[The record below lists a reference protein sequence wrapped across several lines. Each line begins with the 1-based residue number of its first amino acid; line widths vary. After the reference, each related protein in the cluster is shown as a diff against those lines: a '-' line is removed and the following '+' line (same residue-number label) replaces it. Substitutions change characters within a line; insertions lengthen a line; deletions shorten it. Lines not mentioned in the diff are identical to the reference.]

1 MPKVFLLILTVFLS
15 ACSPE
20 AAPPRS
26 PTEQTQ
32 PAASPGIDTPNPANR
47 IVVLAADPWC
57 PHNCVSGSTPEGYMV
72 DLARE
77 ALGLAEFEINYVNM
91 SWARAL
97 EQARAGYIDGIIG
110 AFTSDAPD
118 FIFPEESLGT
128 SHIELYT
135 QPGQDWH
142 YEGVDSLRNQTLIA
156 LNGYSYSPEL
166 DDYILRHRDNQKRV
180 WILSG
185 PAPLERAIKLILEN
199 RSDVLPEDRDVMAW
213 TLRHQL
219 PGVQLRNAGA
229 LYHTPVYIAFSPAS
243 PRSAELAD
251 TLSRGIRELRASGR
265 LAEILSGYG
274 VSPVD

>member
-1 MPKVFLLILTVFLS
+1 MPKALLLLLPLLLS

-20 AAPPRS
+20 EPPQS
-26 PTEQTQ
+26 PAEQIQ
-32 PAASPGIDTPNPANR
+32 PAASPGLDTPTPLSP

-57 PHNCVSGSTPEGYMV
+57 PYNCVAGSTPEGYMV

-77 ALGLAEFEINYVNM
+77 ALGLAGFEVNYVNM

-97 EQARAGYIDGIIG
+97 EQADAGHIDGIIG
-110 AFTSDAPD
+110 AFTTDAPQMV
-118 FIFPEESLGT
+118 FPEEHLGI

-135 QPGQDWH
+135 QPDQEWR
-142 YEGVDSLRNQTLIA
+142 YEGVSSLRDQTLIA

-166 DDYILRHRDNQKRV
+166 DDYILRNREDQKRV

-213 TLRHQL
+213 TLKHQL
-219 PGVQLRNAGA
+219 PGVRLRNAGS
-229 LYHTPVYIAFSPAS
+229 LHSSPVYIAFSPAS

-251 TLSRGIRELRASGR
+251 ALSRGIRELRASGR
-265 LAEILSGYG
+265 LAEIVSGYG
-274 VSPVD
+274 VSPSD

>member
-1 MPKVFLLILTVFLS
+1 MPKAFLLLLALLLP
-15 ACSPE
+15 ACSTE
-20 AAPPRS
+20 EPPRS
-26 PTEQTQ
+26 STEQIQ
-32 PAASPGIDTPNPANR
+32 PAASPASDTPTTASP

-57 PHNCVSGSTPEGYMV
+57 PHNCVSGTAPEGYMV

-77 ALGLAEFEINYVNM
+77 ALGLAGFEVSYVNM

-97 EQARAGYIDGIIG
+97 EQAEAGYIDGIIG
-110 AFTSDAPD
+110 AFTSDAPG

-135 QPGQDWH
+135 QPEQDWH
-142 YEGVDSLRNQTLIA
+142 YQGVDSLRDQTLIA

-166 DDYILRHRDNQKRV
+166 DDYIRRNRDNQKRV

-213 TLRHQL
+213 ILRHQL

-229 LYHTPVYIAFSPAS
+229 LYETQVYIAFSPAS
-243 PRSAELAD
+243 PRSKELAD
-251 TLSRGIRELRASGR
+251 ALSRGIRELRASGR
-265 LAEILSGYG
+265 LSEILAGYG
-274 VSPVD
+274 LSPVD

>member
-1 MPKVFLLILTVFLS
+1 MPKLFLLILTLFLS

-20 AAPPRS
+20 EPSRS
-26 PTEQTQ
+26 PTEQIQ
-32 PAASPGIDTPNPANR
+32 PAASPGLDTPKPENR
-47 IVVLAADPWC
+47 TVVLAADPWC
-57 PHNCVSGSTPEGYMV
+57 PHNCVSGSTSEGYMV

-77 ALGLAEFEINYVNM
+77 ALGRAGFEVTYVNM

-97 EQARAGYIDGIIG
+97 EQARAGHIDGIIG

-118 FIFPEESLGT
+118 FIFPEEHLGT

-142 YEGVDSLRNQTLIA
+142 YEGIDSLRSQTLIA

-166 DDYILRHRDNQKRV
+166 DDYILRNRDDRQRI

-185 PAPLERAIKLILEN
+185 PAPLERAIKLILEQ

-213 TLRHQL
+213 TLKHQL
-219 PGVQLRNAGA
+219 PGVQLRMAGA
-229 LYHTPVYIAFSPAS
+229 LYDTPVYIAFSPAS
-243 PRSAELAD
+243 RRSEELAD
-251 TLSRGIRELRASGR
+251 ALSRGIRALRASGR
-265 LAEILSGYG
+265 LAEIRSGYG

>member
-1 MPKVFLLILTVFLS
+1 MHKVFLLILTLFLS
-15 ACSPE
+15 ACSTE
-20 AAPPRS
+20 EPPRS
-26 PTEQTQ
+26 PTEQIQ
-32 PAASPGIDTPNPANR
+32 PAASPGIDTPSPANR
-47 IVVLAADPWC
+47 VVVLAADPWC
-57 PHNCVSGSTPEGYMV
+57 PHNCVSGSAFEGYMV

-77 ALGLAEFEINYVNM
+77 ALGLAGFEVSYVNM

-97 EQARAGYIDGIIG
+97 EQAETGHIDGVIG
-110 AFTSDAPD
+110 AFISDAPA
-118 FIFPEESLGT
+118 FVFPEEALGT

-135 QPGQDWH
+135 QPGQDWQ
-142 YEGVDSLRNQTLIA
+142 YEGIDSLQNQTLIA

-166 DDYILRHRDNQKRV
+166 DDYILRNRDNQKRI

-185 PAPLERAIKLILEN
+185 PAPLERAIKLILEE

-219 PGVQLRNAGA
+219 PGVQLRSAGA
-229 LYHTPVYIAFSPAS
+229 LYNTQVYIAFSPAS

-265 LAEILSGYG
+265 LTEILAGYG

>member
-1 MPKVFLLILTVFLS
+1 MRKVFLIILTLFLS

-20 AAPPRS
+20 QPPRT
-26 PTEQTQ
+26 PIEQIQ
-32 PAASPGIDTPNPANR
+32 PPASPKIDTANPENR

-77 ALGLAEFEINYVNM
+77 ALGLAGFEVSYVNM

-97 EQARAGYIDGIIG
+97 EQARTGYIDGIIG
-110 AFTSDAPD
+110 PFTSDAPE
-118 FIFPEESLGT
+118 FIFPEEHMGT
-128 SHIELYT
+128 SHVELYT
-135 QPGQDWH
+135 QPGQDWR
-142 YEGVDSLRNQTLIA
+142 YEGIDSLRNQALIA

-166 DDYILRHRDNQKRV
+166 DDYILRNRDDQERV

-185 PAPLERAIKLILEN
+185 PAPLERAIKLILEG

-213 TLRHQL
+213 TLKNQL

-229 LYHTPVYIAFSPAS
+229 LYKTPVYIAFSAAS
-243 PRSAELAD
+243 PRSEELAD

-265 LAEILSGYG
+265 LTEILAGYG

>member
-1 MPKVFLLILTVFLS
+1 MPKAFLLVLTLCLS

-20 AAPPRS
+20 EPPRS
-26 PTEQTQ
+26 PTEQIQ
-32 PAASPGIDTPNPANR
+32 PVNLPATDTPR
-47 IVVLAADPWC
+47 SSDRVVILAADPWC
-57 PHNCVSGSTPEGYMV
+57 PYNCISGAAPEGYMV

-77 ALGLAEFEINYVNM
+77 ALGLAGFELTYVNM

-97 EQARAGYIDGIIG
+97 EQAESGYIDGVIG
-110 AFTSDAPD
+110 AFTTDAPG
-118 FIFPEESLGT
+118 FTFPEEHLGI

-135 QPGQDWH
+135 EPGQNWR
-142 YEGVDSLRNQTLIA
+142 YEGIDSLQDQTLIA

-166 DDYILRHRDNQKRV
+166 DDYILRNRDNQKRV

-185 PAPLERAIKLILEN
+185 PAPLERAIRLVLEH

-213 TLRHQL
+213 TLHHRL
-219 PGVQLRNAGA
+219 PGVQLRKAGA
-229 LYHTPVYIAFSPAS
+229 LHQTPVYIAFSPAT

-251 TLSRGIRELRASGR
+251 ALSRGIRELRASGR
-265 LAEILSGYG
+265 LAEILAGYG

>member
-1 MPKVFLLILTVFLS
+1 MLKVFLLILTLFLS

-20 AAPPRS
+20 EPPRS
-26 PTEQTQ
+26 PTEQIQ
-32 PAASPGIDTPNPANR
+32 PAAAPGTDTPKPTSP

-57 PHNCVSGSTPEGYMV
+57 PHNCISGTAPEGYMV

-77 ALGLAEFEINYVNM
+77 ALELAGLELQYVNM

-97 EQARAGYIDGIIG
+97 EQAEAGYIDGIIG
-110 AFTSDAPD
+110 AFTSDAPH

-135 QPGQDWH
+135 QPGQDWR
-142 YEGVDSLRNQTLIA
+142 YEGVDSLRDQTLIA

-166 DDYILRHRDNQKRV
+166 DDYIRRNRDNQKRV

-185 PAPLERAIKLILEN
+185 PAPLERAIKLILED

-229 LYHTPVYIAFSPAS
+229 LYDTPVYIAFSPAS
-243 PRSAELAD
+243 PRSAELANA
-251 TLSRGIRELRASGR
+251 LSRGIRELRASGR
-265 LAEILSGYG
+265 LTEILAGYG

>member
-1 MPKVFLLILTVFLS
+1 MPKAFLLLLTLFLS

-20 AAPPRS
+20 EPSRS
-26 PTEQTQ
+26 PTEQIQ
-32 PAASPGIDTPNPANR
+32 PTALPGTDTPKPTSP

-57 PHNCVSGSTPEGYMV
+57 PHNCVSGSASEGYMV

-77 ALGLAEFEINYVNM
+77 ALGLAGLELKYVNM

-97 EQARAGYIDGIIG
+97 EQAEAGYIDGVIG
-110 AFTSDAPD
+110 AFTSDAPG
-118 FIFPEESLGT
+118 FIFPEESLGI

-135 QPGQDWH
+135 QPAQDWQ
-142 YEGVDSLRNQTLIA
+142 YRGIDSLQNQTLVA

-166 DDYILRHRDNQKRV
+166 DDYIQRNRDNQKRV

-185 PAPLERAIKLILEN
+185 PAPLERAIKLILED

-213 TLRHQL
+213 TLKHQL
-219 PGVQLRNAGA
+219 PGVQLRMAGA
-229 LYHTPVYIAFSPAS
+229 LYDTPVYIAFSPAS

-251 TLSRGIRELRASGR
+251 ALSRGIRELRASGR
-265 LAEILSGYG
+265 LTEILASYG
-274 VSPVD
+274 VPAVD